1 MISNEI
7 KYSGLK
13 RYFNNTA
20 WLMLEKI
27 VRLISSLA
35 VGVWLTRHL
44 GAVNFGILAYSQ
56 SIVAIFASV
65 ATLGLDSILT
75 RELVT
80 LKDDKESLLGTTIL
94 LKFVSSSSIVFIILL
109 SLFFPSNETTGILI
123 LIISISLVFK
133 SFDVFALNF
142 QANVKSKSAAVSGVL
157 SGLLGSILKIAG
169 ILFNLS
175 LNYFATIIVLDSV
188 LYSSLLVYF
197 TIQEGST
204 VISGL
209 RWQKRVAVRLIK
221 DSWPLLLG
229 GLVVSLTLKIDQV
242 IIAHTLDSESVG
254 KYAAAVRISEAW
266 FFIPA
271 AIAASL
277 FPAIIN
283 AKKKG
288 ESVYVH
294 RIQKFYSLLTAFSLL
309 TAVIISLTGSFII
322 ETLYGEAFIESAAVL
337 KIHVWGGIFITM
349 SIANGNWL
357 ISENLQKYYLFNM
370 ILGASINIVL
380 NIILIPIYGIIAAA
394 WVNLFTYFISSYLL
408 LTLFKVTRISFI
420 RLSKSFLL
428 FDLYKIYPKDV

>member
-1 MISNEI
+1 MIRHEI
-7 KYSGLK
+7 KYSGFK
-13 RYFNNTA
+13 RYANNTA
-20 WLMLEKI
+20 WLILDKI

-44 GAVNFGILAYSQ
+44 GTVNFGILAYSQ
-56 SIVAIFASV
+56 SFVAIFASI

-80 LKDDKESLLGTTIL
+80 LNDDKESLLGTTIL
-94 LKFVSSSSIVFIILL
+94 LKFVASSSIVFIILL
-109 SLFFPSNETTGILI
+109 LLLFSSNETTSVLI

-142 QANVKSKSAAVSGVL
+142 QARVKSKSVAVSGVL
-157 SGLLGSILKIAG
+157 SGLVSSILKIAG

-175 LNYFATIIVLDSV
+175 LNYFAIIIVLDTV

-197 TIQEGST
+197 TIQERLT
-204 VISGL
+204 VITGL
-209 RWQKRVAVRLIK
+209 RWQKRIAIRLIK

-242 IIAHTLDSESVG
+242 IIAHTMDSESVG
-254 KYAAAVRISEAW
+254 EYAAAVRISEAW
-266 FFIPA
+266 FFVPA

-288 ESVYVH
+288 ESVYAH

-309 TAVIISLTGSFII
+309 TAVLMSLTSSIII
-322 ETLYGEAFIESAAVL
+322 ETLYGEAFFESASVL
-337 KIHVWGGIFITM
+337 KVHVWAGIFITM

-357 ISENLQKYYLFNM
+357 ISENLQKYYLINM
-370 ILGASINIVL
+370 VLGASINVVL

-394 WVNLFTYFISSYLL
+394 WVNLITYFISSYLL
-408 LTLFKVTRISFI
+408 LAFFKETRISFI
-420 RLSKSFLL
+420 RLSRSFLFL
-428 FDLYKIYPKDV
+428 DLYKIHPKDA